1 MSRPRVHLGYLDGLR
16 AVAALYVV
24 FHHAWQFVVSRPD
37 AVRLPRWFTIFTLL
51 KPGSYGVTV
60 FIVLSGYCLALPV
73 ARAAEPQLNGGLADF
88 LKRRARRILPPYF
101 ATVTLSIAFLLV
113 NPTLREPTGTQW
125 DTALPA
131 LTLTSIASHLAL
143 LHNLVESWQWKLNP
157 PLWSVALEWQIYFL
171 FALLIV
177 PLWRRVGLWATLGF
191 ALVLGVTP
199 LAWGGGFAHPWFI
212 GSFALGMAAAAVGFS
227 TRFDPEGAV
236 RRVPWGIVAIAL
248 CVPPAAAVLLNRRWP
263 IPDVLAELSLSI
275 AVAAFLIRSTRFVE
289 NQAGRSVL
297 WALENPCSVK
307 LGSFSYSLYLVH
319 YPLLALLAVLL
330 RPVASALSAF
340 AWLTLLGVPLMLAFS
355 YVFHCVFER
364 PFMSAVARPAS
375 DRVHEIRA

>member
-1 MSRPRVHLGYLDGLR
+1 
-16 AVAALYVV
+16 V
-24 FHHAWQFVVSRPD
+24 F
-37 AVRLPRWFTIFTLL
+37 
-51 KPGSYGVTV
+51 KPGSYGVAV

-73 ARAAEPQLNGGLADF
+73 ARAAEPQLNGGLGRF
-88 LKRRARRILPPYF
+88 LKRRARRILPPYY
-101 ATVTLSIAFLLV
+101 AAVALSIALLLV
-113 NPTLREPTGTQW
+113 DPILREPTGTKW

-131 LTLTSIASHLAL
+131 LTLTSVASHMAL
-143 LHNLVESWQWKLNP
+143 LHNLVEAWQWKLNP

-171 FALLIV
+171 FALVFV
-177 PLWRRVGLWATLGF
+177 PLWRRAGLWAAVGF

-236 RRVPWGIVAIAL
+236 GRVPWGIVAMAL
-248 CVPPAAAVLLNRRWP
+248 CVPPAAAVLFNRRWSF
-263 IPDVLAELSLSI
+263 PDVLAQLSLSF
-275 AVAAFLIRSTRFVE
+275 AVAAFLIRSTRSVE
-289 NQAGRSVL
+289 NQARRSLL
-297 WALENPCSVK
+297 WVLENPCSVK

-340 AWLTLLGVPLMLAFS
+340 AWLTLLGVPLMIVFS
-355 YVFHCVFER
+355 YAFHCVFER
-364 PFMSAVARPAS
+364 PFMSAVAWPAS